1 MQAFRM
7 MGKLYATPVMQ
18 AVSSDPFPASYSER
32 VRKVGVVN
40 TKNKLITAGIGCC
53 LTARP
58 RLEATSSATS
68 SPKALRSRSDEQR

>member
-7 MGKLYATPVMQ
+7 MGELYATPAMQ

-40 TKNKLITAGIGCC
+40 TRNRLMTAGIGM
-53 LTARP
+53 LLDGPA
-58 RLEATSSATS
+58 
-68 SPKALRSRSDEQR
+68 ALQKLPHPQHHHRGLHVCDN